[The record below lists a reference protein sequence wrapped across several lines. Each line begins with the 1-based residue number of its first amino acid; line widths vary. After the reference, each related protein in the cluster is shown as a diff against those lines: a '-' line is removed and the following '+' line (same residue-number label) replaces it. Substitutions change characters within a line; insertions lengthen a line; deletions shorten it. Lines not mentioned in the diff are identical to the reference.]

1 MPSSCSEILLQKF
14 SERQSDKWKVDLL
27 GFREK
32 CPFYRVLAMEC
43 ELSFASLGLIHMLMS
58 GRIIP
63 AVGEPTIPPSVDSA
77 LELFCHLWVCLLVYR
92 LGLYSNLTCRL
103 GPIDFN
109 RFRLCPCAMSFFQRL
124 CSAPLSLL
132 FPAPFLSPIWAHNV
146 ASTIY

>member
-1 MPSSCSEILLQKF
+1 MGGGFARIQREAQASGCGPLL
-14 SERQSDKWKVDLL
+14 RARALVTACGL
-27 GFREK
+27 R
-32 CPFYRVLAMEC
+32 
-43 ELSFASLGLIHMLMS
+43 FASVGLTHMLMS

-63 AVGEPTIPPSVDSA
+63 AIGEPPTPPSGDRA

-109 RFRLCPCAMSFFQRL
+109 RFTSCPCAMSFFQRL

-132 FPAPFLSPIWAHNV
+132 FHAPFLSPIRAHNA